1 MSSRYRRSYCKF
13 QCFGS
18 WRQTFSF
25 HNRHGVTPIL
35 TIPTIKS
42 SIFNARQI
50 QQITARR
57 SRNNFRC
64 NQTIQITRI
73 LISVPNQ
80 TVSINAYTRFCSL
93 CKQLIYLIKFQIPF
107 RIDHRTVLHGISYR
121 QIIKVLIHNGSRC
134 LVTKIFIH
142 PHSDTQL
149 KVGIG

>member
-18 WRQTFSF
+18 SCQSFPF
-25 HNRHGVTPIL
+25 HNGHRITSIF
-35 TIPTIKS
+35 TIPAIKG

-57 SRNNFRC
+57 PRNNFRC